1 MYLELIFFFLSFARC
16 WSFLHFVFVHS
27 LLSSLFFILR
37 SIEKNNENKCT
48 IFKKNV
54 VMYLQKQRFVSPT
67 AQCVHYTVCI
77 WNKYTHHAQMMHRN
91 IKERRDR
98 KKTKKKKQE
107 NHEETMKNSRRNSF
121 FFFVCFLKDLLNQTN
136 VQHTIFVEVLCATLQ
151 HKRKLYHLQMR
162 ARQLLETTLKN
173 NLNK

>member
-98 KKTKKKKQE
+98 KKNEKEKTEKPWR
-107 NHEETMKNSRRNSF
+107 NHEEFSSEFVFLFCLFSERSF
-121 FFFVCFLKDLLNQTN
+121 KSNECTAYNFCWSFMCN
-136 VQHTIFVEVLCATLQ
+136 ATTQ
-151 HKRKLYHLQMR
+151 KKIVSSSD
-162 ARQLLETTLKN
+162 ACETTTRNDVEK
-173 NLNK
+173 